1 MKKFLC
7 YDTEAAARGEIN
19 VDSRGMLKPTTPSA
33 QSDWNVTDSAD
44 PAFIK
49 NKPFGDVPGVKVFDG
64 GNRTSVETNADG
76 YQVFTFT
83 GTVDMIN
90 SGDLVNIQI
99 DTKTYENIT
108 ATQTYTSSSSWEYT
122 FDTAGLPFTVKIEGG
137 YGMSSTVKVTI
148 LDGSYINFVVIT
160 DMSRNSQ
167 VKLSAEYINTSHNTG
182 GLGLIFPTCGV
193 NFLSGTQDKMHLV
206 YNDSTTQFDTTYDT
220 YLKSS
225 GGKIFKLVVDDSGNL
240 SATEV

>member
-33 QSDWNVTDSAD
+33 QADWNVTDSAD

-49 NKPFGDVPGVKVFDG
+49 NKPFGDVPGVKVFDSG
-64 GNRTSVETNADG
+64 SLTSVETNADG
-76 YQVFTFT
+76 NQVFTFT
-83 GTVDMIN
+83 GTVGEIN
-90 SGDLVNIQI
+90 SGDRVNIQI
-99 DTKTYENIT
+99 GIKTYENIT

-137 YGMSSTVKVTI
+137 YGMSSTVKVTV
-148 LDGSYINFVVIT
+148 LDGDYISFIVIT

-167 VKLSAEYINTSHNTG
+167 VKLSAKYINTELGSDGLATLFPRCDISESTG
-182 GLGLIFPTCGV
+182 
-193 NFLSGTQDKMHLV
+193 DKMHLV
-206 YNDSTTQFDTTYDT
+206 YDDNNNVYKPTYDV

-225 GGKIFKLVVDDSGNL
+225 GNKIFKLVVDDSGAIT
-240 SATEV
+240 ATEV